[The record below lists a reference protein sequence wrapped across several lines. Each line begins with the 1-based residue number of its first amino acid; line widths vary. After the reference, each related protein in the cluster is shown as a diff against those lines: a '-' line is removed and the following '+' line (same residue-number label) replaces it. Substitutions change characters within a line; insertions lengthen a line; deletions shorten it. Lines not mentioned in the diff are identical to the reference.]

1 VMPSK
6 RPAPLSDAALAPRRT
21 RDIGETNAGVPLP
34 VKNTFIDVP
43 SGLTPTGM
51 HSASAARGQ
60 AISTAPAQVS
70 FGFMKRAVLASSQ
83 AQGTPAAMVPATP
96 SSPLSPTRFAAA
108 LRGTQVQPTS
118 PRRVPA
124 LAVQRPSYTLDRS
137 QILGQLP
144 QTPLATPSPMG
155 HNSLF
160 SAERYQLFGGPA
172 PVQEATHSAIAPTG
186 GTCVLSTQ
194 GLSGPTVVSL
204 SATQAP
210 LPAGPLTSAMVG
222 HMSTGPQTS
231 MAVSSSMPVSSA
243 PFTVVSST
251 TARSPATTVKLA
263 DGACGSRS
271 AAVISTVQYARP
283 AAAGALKA
291 QRLNAVEQEAG
302 SKDSHSEG
310 DDDGD
315 DDSDEGD
322 QPKINIEDAPKPPP
336 GALHPSLGSANHSE
350 GTCKRCC
357 FFPRNRCLNGYNCE
371 FCHYEHEKR
380 NRKSK
385 KSKKKGK
392 DSAAAADTETA
403 VPLVQDV
410 LGHAQLASGPQPLP
424 PLLGMPGSILPGRPH
439 LQTIPPP
446 LHVTYAHAL
455 EGAAQTWGSQN
466 VTYQWH
472 DGIPGQVPPVT
483 GPPIAPP
490 GPAASYFATASGF
503 ALQTVVETSPPPP
516 AYNPILVPA
525 APSHPAPTA
534 APALIATPA
543 PTAAPAPTVA
553 PTTSAAPVPVAAP
566 ASAPATPDGQPTQPA
581 PVTAA
586 PTYLAPATGSPVKTQ
601 PAVDAQGRG
610 PAPPPME
617 APKLPESL
625 HQGEDPAPPPQGP
638 PSFPPT
644 VQPVHGCPMAPPP
657 MSSPKLP
664 KNIAQ
669 SLEVGYPPPA
679 PGDSPVA

>member
-380 NRKSK
+380 KRKSK

-392 DSAAAADTETA
+392 DSAAAADTETCA
-403 VPLVQDV
+403 FGAGCVGPCSARKWTTATSSTV
-410 LGHAQLASGPQPLP
+410 GHAWQHPAGK
-424 PLLGMPGSILPGRPH
+424 
-439 LQTIPPP
+439 
-446 LHVTYAHAL
+446 
-455 EGAAQTWGSQN
+455 
-466 VTYQWH
+466 
-472 DGIPGQVPPVT
+472 
-483 GPPIAPP
+483 APP
-490 GPAASYFATASGF
+490 ADYSTPFACDVRSCLGGSSTDLGIAECDVPVARRNTRTGAASYRATNSTARASC
-503 ALQTVVETSPPPP
+503 VVLCHS
-516 AYNPILVPA
+516 LWVC
-525 APSHPAPTA
+525 
-534 APALIATPA
+534 
-543 PTAAPAPTVA
+543 
-553 PTTSAAPVPVAAP
+553 
-566 ASAPATPDGQPTQPA
+566 
-581 PVTAA
+581 
-586 PTYLAPATGSPVKTQ
+586 LANSG
-601 PAVDAQGRG
+601 
-610 PAPPPME
+610 
-617 APKLPESL
+617 
-625 HQGEDPAPPPQGP
+625 
-638 PSFPPT
+638 
-644 VQPVHGCPMAPPP
+644 
-657 MSSPKLP
+657 
-664 KNIAQ
+664 
-669 SLEVGYPPPA
+669 
-679 PGDSPVA
+679 